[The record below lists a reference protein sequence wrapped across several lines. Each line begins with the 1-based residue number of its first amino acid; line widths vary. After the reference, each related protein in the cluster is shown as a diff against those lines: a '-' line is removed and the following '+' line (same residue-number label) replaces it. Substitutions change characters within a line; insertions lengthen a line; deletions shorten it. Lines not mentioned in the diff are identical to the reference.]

1 MLPQQR
7 LKIKNQKSKTTNRR
21 PQIFFL
27 VGPTAIGKS
36 TLAVRLA
43 RKLKCEII
51 SLDSMQIYKG
61 LDILS
66 SKPSERMRKAIA
78 HHLLDIASPNQ
89 NFDAALY
96 RKSALKKIGEIH
108 SRGKIPL
115 FTGGTGLYMSVLI
128 DGIFKEVKSDQ
139 ALRKKLYAQA
149 KGRGGDYLYRKLE
162 AVDKTAAGKI
172 HPHDLRRIIRALEVY
187 RITGKPISELWK
199 KRSGLSDKYDLKIFG
214 LNKYRQDLYN
224 DINARVEKMFQ
235 NGLVNEV
242 KKLLRKKLSLTCVQA
257 IGIKEIR
264 GYLEG
269 VYDLSAA
276 RELLKKNTRNYAK
289 RQLTWFRKD
298 KRVRWID
305 AGKADALKE
314 IISAI

>member
-1 MLPQQR
+1 MPQR
-7 LKIKNQKSKTTNRR
+7 K
-21 PQIFFL
+21 IFFL

-36 TLAVRLA
+36 ALAIRLA
-43 RKLKCEII
+43 KKLNCEII

-66 SKPSERMRKAIA
+66 SKPSKSMRKAIA

-89 NFDAALY
+89 NFDAARY
-96 RKSALKKIGEIH
+96 RKSALKKIEEIY

-128 DGIFKEVKSDQ
+128 DGIFKEVKTNE
-139 ALRKKLYAQA
+139 ALREKLYAQA
-149 KGRGGDYLYRKLE
+149 KRRGGDYLHRKLKG
-162 AVDKTAAGKI
+162 VDKAAAGKI

-187 RITGKPISELWK
+187 QLTGKPISELWK
-199 KRSGLSDKYDLKIFG
+199 KRSGLSGKYDIKIFG
-214 LNKYRQDLYN
+214 LNKDRQDLYN

-242 KKLLRKKLSLTCVQA
+242 KKLLKEKLSLTCAQA
-257 IGIKEIR
+257 IGIKEIS

-269 VYDLSAA
+269 VYDLAGA

-289 RQLTWFRKD
+289 RQLTWFKKD

-305 AGKADALKE
+305 AGKADPLKE

>member
-1 MLPQQR
+1 MPQR
-7 LKIKNQKSKTTNRR
+7 K
-21 PQIFFL
+21 IFFL

-36 TLAVRLA
+36 AIAVRLA
-43 RKLKCEII
+43 KKLKCEII

-96 RKSALKKIGEIH
+96 RKSALRKIGEIH
-108 SRGKIPL
+108 NRGKIPL
-115 FTGGTGLYMSVLI
+115 FTGGTGLYMNVLI
-128 DGIFKEVKSDQ
+128 DGIFKEVTGDEE
-139 ALRKKLYAQA
+139 LRKKLYAQA
-149 KGRGGDYLYRKLE
+149 KRRGGDYLYRKLE

-187 RITGKPISELWK
+187 QLTGKPISELWK
-199 KRSGLSDKYDLKIFG
+199 KRSGLSGKYDLKIFG
-214 LNKYRQDLYN
+214 LNKDRQDLYN

-242 KKLLRKKLSLTCVQA
+242 KKLLKEKLSLTCVQA

-264 GYLEG
+264 GYLDG

-276 RELLKKNTRNYAK
+276 KELLKKNTRNYAK

-305 AGKADALKE
+305 AGKPDALKE